1 MGISPISFKF
11 FSDLDPPRIN
21 EVQGGKDNPNK
32 FLVNRKRRKG
42 MMIDHSRSWDP
53 YEPNYCYWGFELR
66 SDWYSCNGRGKW
78 QWTKGICT
86 SENLDQ
92 CEDRFYSVYGWKNVR
107 NVHSLWR
114 TKHQLYIPDL
124 SLDSNRYK

>member
-1 MGISPISFKF
+1 MATSLSSFHF
-11 FSDLDPPRIN
+11 YSDRFPPQIN
-21 EVQGGKDNPNK
+21 KVEGGKDNPNK
-32 FLVNRKRRKG
+32 FLANRRRRKG
-42 MMIDHSRSWDP
+42 LLLDHSRSWDP

-66 SDWYSCNGRGKW
+66 SDWYSYNGRGKW

-86 SENLDQ
+86 SEFLDQ
-92 CEDRFYSVYGWKNVR
+92 CEDRFYSAYGWKNVR

-124 SLDSNRYK
+124 SNRYK